1 MGQCVD
7 KVILAGGIFV
17 LVAKCVRPMYG
28 GLAHCRSSSSITKI
42 LILAFCVIYLHAQA
56 GVQNPNNT

>member
-28 GLAHCRSSSSITKI
+28 GLAHCGSIKLFNYKDLNPGI
-42 LILAFCVIYLHAQA
+42 LCDISACTSWCAESQ
-56 GVQNPNNT
+56 